1 MTRMILVMTGLIWT
15 DAAESEWVVVV
26 LPLLGGTGA
35 VGEAEV
41 EERGGGVLLLGLGE
55 VELGGVPPCPAL
67 LLVGSGLGA
76 AGSVRADLDGSD
88 LEDGHSVSVGGC
100 DDATLLDGF
109 ELGEPSEVGD
119 DVLSSTAV
127 DYEVVAARVAVRSG
141 RALAVVVALGCR
153 CLSLVGRGATEDV
166 HGHGEAAVAAWER
179 GEEVDDLGL

>member
-1 MTRMILVMTGLIWT
+1 TK
-15 DAAESEWVVVV
+15 ESEWVVVV

-76 AGSVRADLDGSD
+76 AGRVTRQVSLAKMTLRPSSTIFDTDNLDGSD
-88 LEDGHSVSVGGC
+88 PEDGHSVSVGGC

-166 HGHGEAAVAAWER
+166 HGHGEAAVAA
-179 GEEVDDLGL
+179 

>member
-15 DAAESEWVVVV
+15 DAATKESEWVVVV

-76 AGSVRADLDGSD
+76 AGSVRAGYSTGVLGKDD
-88 LEDGHSVSVGGC
+88 LE
-100 DDATLLDGF
+100 TL
-109 ELGEPSEVGD
+109 
-119 DVLSSTAV
+119 
-127 DYEVVAARVAVRSG
+127 
-141 RALAVVVALGCR
+141 
-153 CLSLVGRGATEDV
+153 V
-166 HGHGEAAVAAWER
+166 HH
-179 GEEVDDLGL
+179 L